1 MFITSSICMA
11 RRATSIGKT
20 VSVLV
25 NTIWYLVFDLQINII
40 HQINLVITMYTTFIC
55 DLPKEIEKVHA
66 VF

>member
-55 DLPKEIEKVHA
+55 DLRKET
-66 VF
+66 